1 MCGIVAFRGLEPA
14 LPALLDGLAKME
26 YRGYDS
32 VGIALNPGDGRTLAV
47 HRTSGR
53 IPALTAL
60 VPPGERSTTGV
71 GHTRWATH
79 GAPTAVNAH
88 PHVDCSGSV
97 AVVHNGTL
105 DNVSELQAELVAAGH
120 VLTTEVDTELIAHL
134 VEQFLPH
141 PPFLAEG
148 VAAPS
153 ADDVV
158 RAVEQ
163 ATARLR
169 GSWALGVTVRG
180 LDAVVL
186 TRHRSPLLVGEAE
199 RFAMAS
205 SDLPGFAVGTHT
217 VRELDD
223 GDVVVLGAEQAWY
236 HHGHALATPRAGRPA
251 APVEPLAD
259 MGDAEDFTAKEIDD
273 QPAAAARLVEN
284 LSGRLGGGLLL
295 RELGVPARTRLRL
308 VACGSSS
315 YAAHVTAAVLGSV
328 ARIPAYVVV
337 ASEPPP
343 AVEDPDVLTVAFS
356 QSGETADVLTA
367 LEHWTD
373 PVLAVTNNPR
383 STLAR
388 RADSVLDLAC
398 GPERGV
404 AATKSFTNQVLAGAA
419 LAVALG
425 AALGRLSAEDVA
437 GLEAQLRAAPEHMAA
452 THRLAAPAVERLTHD
467 LADEPAF
474 IYVSRG
480 AGVPYALEGAL
491 KLKELAYRWVEALP
505 AGEFKHGPLAL
516 IQEGTP
522 VIAVQARPHD
532 RLAVNTREMTTRGA
546 RLITVGPGE
555 DADLPV
561 NAPAVEPPWGPLESV
576 VALQHF
582 ARGLTRLLGYDVD
595 RPRNLAKSVT
605 VE

>member
-1 MCGIVAFRGLEPA
+1 M
-14 LPALLDGLAKME
+14 
-26 YRGYDS
+26 
-32 VGIALNPGDGRTLAV
+32 
-47 HRTSGR
+47 
-53 IPALTAL
+53 
-60 VPPGERSTTGV
+60 
-71 GHTRWATH
+71 
-79 GAPTAVNAH
+79 
-88 PHVDCSGSV
+88 
-97 AVVHNGTL
+97 
-105 DNVSELQAELVAAGH
+105 
-120 VLTTEVDTELIAHL
+120 
-134 VEQFLPH
+134 
-141 PPFLAEG
+141 
-148 VAAPS
+148 
-153 ADDVV
+153 
-158 RAVEQ
+158 
-163 ATARLR
+163 
-169 GSWALGVTVRG
+169 
-180 LDAVVL
+180 
-186 TRHRSPLLVGEAE
+186 
-199 RFAMAS
+199 
-205 SDLPGFAVGTHT
+205 
-217 VRELDD
+217 
-223 GDVVVLGAEQAWY
+223 
-236 HHGHALATPRAGRPA
+236 
-251 APVEPLAD
+251 
-259 MGDAEDFTAKEIDD
+259 
-273 QPAAAARLVEN
+273 
-284 LSGRLGGGLLL
+284 
-295 RELGVPARTRLRL
+295 
-308 VACGSSS
+308 
-315 YAAHVTAAVLGSV
+315 
-328 ARIPAYVVV
+328 
-337 ASEPPP
+337 
-343 AVEDPDVLTVAFS
+343 AFS

-452 THRLAAPAVERLTHD
+452 THRLAAPAAERLARD

-505 AGEFKHGPLAL
+505 AGELKHGPLAL